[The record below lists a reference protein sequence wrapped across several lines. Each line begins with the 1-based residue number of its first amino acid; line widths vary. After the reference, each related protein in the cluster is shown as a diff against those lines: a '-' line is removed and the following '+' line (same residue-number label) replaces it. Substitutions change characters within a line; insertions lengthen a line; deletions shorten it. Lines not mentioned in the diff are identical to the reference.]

1 MDIPR
6 QVDRRVRDEI
16 LALPVAWRVVKKRDH
31 YFLYV
36 GDERVCC
43 IANNSSKTNEFLVRR
58 TVEKLRRYQ
67 SNGHSYH

>member
-16 LALPVAWRVVKKRDH
+16 LSLPVAWRVVKKRDH

-43 IANNSSKTNEFLVRR
+43 IANNSSKANEFLVKR